1 MNLARTIGSA
11 PPPAAPAARTAAPI
25 PVAESA
31 IMREVLGAAED
42 VAMGNTTVLVLGESG
57 TGKEVIARYIH
68 RCSPRASGPWVA
80 VNCAAMPAEL
90 LESELFGHER
100 GAFTG
105 AAERRVGRIE
115 QADKGTL
122 LLDEISELP
131 LTLQAK
137 LLRVLQEREVDRVGG
152 RRPIPVDVRII
163 ATSNRSLAEMVA
175 AREFRTD
182 LYYRLNVFPIVL
194 PPLRDRAE
202 DIPALAEQLVRVVS
216 DGLGRSAPVLSA
228 EALQAL
234 GRYTFPGNVR
244 ELGNILE
251 RALVRCRRPVLGADE
266 LDLPAEATTPGIH
279 SPPTSLAASA
289 SAASTFWPSSFGTP
303 GASAIGTSGGAQGRP
318 GVAAEPGRLPEG
330 LPLDLGALERLA
342 IAEALRRDGGNR
354 THAAR
359 RLGISVRTLRNKLSF
374 YRHHPEL
381 LTSTEDPPPAGAAGI
396 SGRQLLPGTIGPV
409 EVRVRSA
416 TLARSSQS
424 CLAEASGAPEKPH
437 EGRK

>member
-131 LTLQAK
+131 HPLQAK
-137 LLRVLQEREVDRVGG
+137 LLRVLQEREVDRLGGG
-152 RRPIPVDVRII
+152 RSVPVDVRII
-163 ATSNRSLAEMVA
+163 ATSNRDLGQMVE
-175 AREFRTD
+175 RKLFRAD
-182 LYYRLNVFPIVL
+182 LYYRLFVFPIVL
-194 PPLRDRAE
+194 PPLRERPD
-202 DIPALAEQLVRVVS
+202 DIPVLANHLLRKLAEE
-216 DGLGRSAPVLSA
+216 LGRPAPTLA
-228 EALQAL
+228 DDALRGLA
-234 GRYTFPGNVR
+234 RYRFPGNVR

-251 RALVRCRRPVLGADE
+251 RAMVRCRYSVIDLQY
-266 LDLPAEATTPGIH
+266 LDLGIH
-279 SPPTSLAASA
+279 EPR
-289 SAASTFWPSSFGTP
+289 SS
-303 GASAIGTSGGAQGRP
+303 
-318 GVAAEPGRLPEG
+318 VAAMGRTERAPLPERRFLPEG
-330 LPLDLGALERLA
+330 MPIDLGSLERLA
-342 IAEALRRDGGNR
+342 IQEALRRENGNR
-354 THAAR
+354 TRAAR
-359 RLGISVRTLRNKLSF
+359 ILGISLRTLRNKLRE
-374 YRHHPEL
+374 YRERAEGIAVRAPAAASADGQVLPLEGDEL
-381 LTSTEDPPPAGAAGI
+381 SGPIVDDAAAFAEAPANTT
-396 SGRQLLPGTIGPV
+396 P
-409 EVRVRSA
+409 
-416 TLARSSQS
+416 ARSSH
-424 CLAEASGAPEKPH
+424 LASSHKEQAA
-437 EGRK
+437 